1 MASPHPD
8 IDHIL
13 LTADAI
19 AARVAELGAEVGRD
33 LAGADGQLVIV
44 PVMTG
49 GFIIVADLVRHLPQR
64 RVRIEVVTVSS
75 YGGTNMT
82 SRGAQ
87 LIGALPPTLEGKH
100 VLVVDDIL
108 DTGGTLR
115 LLQAEILRRGAASS
129 RSCVL
134 LRKPTAG
141 AAQTKCDYVGFDI
154 PDEFVVGYGLDFDG
168 LYRNLPYV
176 GTLAMHAR
184 TATPPPLTEVRA
196 S

>member
-1 MASPHPD
+1 MQVPHPD
-8 IDHIL
+8 IDRVL
-13 LTADAI
+13 LTAEAI
-19 AARVAELGAEVGRD
+19 AARVAELGAQVGRD

-75 YGGTNMT
+75 YGGKNMT
-82 SRGAQ
+82 SRGSQ
-87 LIGALPPTLEGKH
+87 LLGALPETLVGKH

-134 LRKPTAG
+134 LRKPTEG
-141 AAQTKCDYVGFDI
+141 AARTKCDYVGFDI
-154 PDEFVVGYGLDFDG
+154 PDEFVVGYGLDYDG

-184 TATPPPLTEVRA
+184 NGGDTQTSGAQST
-196 S
+196 

>member
-1 MASPHPD
+1 MSSPHPD
-8 IDHIL
+8 IDQVL
-13 LTADAI
+13 LSADAI

-75 YGGTNMT
+75 YGGTNTT

-87 LIGALPPTLEGKH
+87 LLGALPPTLVGKH

-115 LLQAEILRRGAASS
+115 LLQEEILRRGAASS

-134 LRKPTAG
+134 LRKPTEG
-141 AAQTKCDYVGFDI
+141 AARTKCDYVGFDI
-154 PDEFVVGYGLDFDG
+154 PDEFVVGYGLDYDG

-176 GTLAMHAR
+176 GTLALHAR
-184 TATPPPLTEVRA
+184 GAAPQAFDGARA
-196 S
+196 E